1 MRDMFDG
8 VGVSIVANTA
18 LFTGLDFGQWIADTL
33 SLSTLPANLIAALI
47 ATAFGLAVTAIARLA
62 KRVRPS
68 VLAAVAAAPRTI
80 EADRVPL
87 PLPVTF
93 RRSLPVYPRTARR

>member
-8 VGVSIVANTA
+8 VGISIVANTA

-47 ATAFGLAVTAIARLA
+47 ATAFGLAITAAVRLA
-62 KRVRPS
+62 KHLRPAALLAVVVRAVPAPS
-68 VLAAVAAAPRTI
+68 MPALM
-80 EADRVPL
+80 
-87 PLPVTF
+87 PVTF